1 MCVVDL
7 VPDNLK
13 DVQDLVWDVRT
24 KWDDLGLELGI
35 KISDLEMI
43 EKNCNK
49 DVNSCFKKMLLMW
62 LRMVDPFPSWEGLVS
77 ALGKSSVGRKD
88 IAEKIRDSIATI
100 SPAGSVCDPAGQFIP
115 PHSHT
120 QGGARVMESG
130 LSSWYE
136 CWDEERVKWGEY
148 GVPMGTHGMG
158 VGVWSG
164 LLLSPIINFVCT

>member
-1 MCVVDL
+1 
-7 VPDNLK
+7 
-13 DVQDLVWDVRT
+13 
-24 KWDDLGLELGI
+24 
-35 KISDLEMI
+35 MI

-100 SPAGSVCDPAGQFIP
+100 SQGGDVCDPAGQFISP
-115 PHSHT
+115 HQPHSHT

-136 CWDEERVKWGEY
+136 SWDEESVKWGEC

-158 VGVWSG
+158 LGVWSDSVVSYF
-164 LLLSPIINFVCT
+164 LLSFVCTYRTRALLGAPRL